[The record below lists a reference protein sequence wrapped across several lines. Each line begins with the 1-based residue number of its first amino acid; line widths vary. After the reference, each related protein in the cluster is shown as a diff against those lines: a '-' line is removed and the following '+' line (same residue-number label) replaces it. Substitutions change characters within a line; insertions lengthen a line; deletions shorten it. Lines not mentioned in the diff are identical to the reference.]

1 MSTAKIVVIST
12 PELLELV
19 LSNLPMRDLLVTA
32 PLVSKTWQTITL
44 SPTLQRALFFQ
55 PDPSAEPVQNPLLV
69 EMFPP
74 FFTLEGDSH
83 WSWPGE
89 ASSIMSMPW
98 FKAPDAFK
106 WKEASWRRMLVMQPP
121 AQKMTVT
128 EIRHVRGCPFDAQGY
143 AFTRGAVL
151 NSQSL
156 RMDTLYD
163 FIDLVASSFR
173 IRWHDNSDAEGD
185 LDLAVILT
193 EVGRESLLDKW
204 FSNDGAKSTK
214 IDFGGW
220 VQCQVPLYAS
230 DIKRVI

>member
-1 MSTAKIVVIST
+1 MSTAQDVVIFT

-19 LSNLPMRDLLVTA
+19 LSHLPIRDLLITA

-74 FFTLEGDSH
+74 FFALEVTSR

-98 FKAPDAFK
+98 SKAPDAFK
-106 WKEASWRRMLVMQPP
+106 REEASWRRMLVMQPP

-128 EIRHVRGCPFDAQGY
+128 ETCHGQSGNSERR
-143 AFTRGAVL
+143 AVL
-151 NSQSL
+151 DDLSL
-156 RMDTLYD
+156 RMGILYD
-163 FIDLVASSFR
+163 LAVPFIDRFASSFC
-173 IRWHDNSDAEGD
+173 IRWHDNSDNEGD
-185 LDLAVILT
+185 LTLAVIFT
-193 EVGRESLLDKW
+193 QQCSMGRERLLDKRF
-204 FSNDGAKSTK
+204 FSDGAKSVK
-214 IDFGGW
+214 INFGE
-220 VQCQVPLYAS
+220 
-230 DIKRVI
+230 RVRRRRY